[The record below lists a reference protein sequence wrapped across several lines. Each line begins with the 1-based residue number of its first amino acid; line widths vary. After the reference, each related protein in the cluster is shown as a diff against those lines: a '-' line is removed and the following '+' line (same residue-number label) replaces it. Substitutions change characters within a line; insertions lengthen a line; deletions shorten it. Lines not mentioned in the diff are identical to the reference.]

1 MVYKNINWL
10 SINKNQMAKNMKLT
24 EKEWFKNKK
33 YNTKT
38 NKRISK
44 SNSPQRKMS
53 LNEEW
58 YIIPRELDAEEII
71 HKNHIKHGPHLKL
84 SPTLKEIKKFAYDWS
99 NIEKDIK
106 IFYFKRL
113 TCGIRTSKPRKNYE
127 VKHIESDY
135 PREKYQVDTTYLD
148 NYISKDSNI

>member
-1 MVYKNINWL
+1 
-10 SINKNQMAKNMKLT
+10 
-24 EKEWFKNKK
+24 
-33 YNTKT
+33 
-38 NKRISK
+38 
-44 SNSPQRKMS
+44 MS

-58 YIIPRELDAEEII
+58 YIISRELEAEEII
-71 HKNHIKHGPHLKL
+71 HKNHIKHGSHLKL

-99 NIEKDIK
+99 NIEKDIRN
-106 IFYFKRL
+106 FYFKRL

-127 VKHIESDY
+127 VKHIESYY